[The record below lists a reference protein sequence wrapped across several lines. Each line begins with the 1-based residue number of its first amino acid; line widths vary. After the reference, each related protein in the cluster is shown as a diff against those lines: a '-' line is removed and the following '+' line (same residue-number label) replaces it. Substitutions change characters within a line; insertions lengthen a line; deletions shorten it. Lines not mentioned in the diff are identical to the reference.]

1 MEQTGLG
8 QRFFGGGEIGTYL
21 QHLGWPLAGTAT
33 PGAWPADLRLAITLL
48 LSSKEPQCLFWGPDH
63 LLFYNDAF
71 RPLLNG
77 HHPTALGRPAGT
89 LPGEWTAVDRVIGTG
104 QILEEQSL
112 PIYNGEKDDTTF
124 TLTPLPGTGDAVAG
138 VLATVARAIR
148 PEPGPVE
155 HKEAV
160 VWQLFAQA
168 PLGIIILHGY
178 DFVVEMANDYCLRL
192 VGRGPEII
200 GRPLWETMPEVREQD
215 FDRLMRQVLNTGIS
229 LRSSGHKLEIMRAQ
243 MDVLYVDFV
252 YEPLK
257 DVDGTINRIMVVVTE
272 VTEQV
277 MARHRI
283 EDAEERARLAVEA
296 AQLGTFD
303 YDITTG
309 EVITSPRFDT
319 IFGLDGASSHKSYID
334 RLHPED
340 LATRAAAHARSLEEG
355 ELFYEARVLWPD
367 ASEHWVRVQGRTYWT
382 DGQPHR
388 LLGTVLDITKSRKA
402 EQALTRTAERL
413 NLALQA
419 GKLGSYEMSLPE
431 GLIECTAQCK
441 YNFGLAADATLNYQ
455 RLLSLI
461 LPEDRSEME
470 KAVAVSLENNT
481 TYTAEYRVL
490 WPDGSV
496 HWVYA
501 AGLPIYNMD
510 GRAVTLTGVTVDITE
525 RKRFTEFL
533 EHSVEERTRELDES
547 NQQLRRTNAELE
559 QFAYVASHDLQE
571 PLRKVRTFT
580 EMLNEHLASGD
591 ERTRELLAKISSSSA
606 RMLTLIRDVLNFS
619 QLSVEG
625 ERYSPVDLD
634 ELMKEVCEDF
644 ELLIEQKGAVITT
657 SGLPVIE
664 GIPLQ
669 LSQLFANLVSNS
681 LKFSVAGKPPRIS
694 VSARMMDSGEVAWHQ
709 ELNPALDY
717 YCIEFSD
724 NGIGFAQEHANQ
736 IFSMFQRLHD
746 RQSYSG
752 TGIGLALC
760 KKIVTNHH
768 GDIYARAAPDKGA
781 IFHVLLPATQ
791 AGHRAGA

>member
-1 MEQTGLG
+1 MEQSGLG
-8 QRFFGGGEIGTYL
+8 QRFFGGGEIGIYL
-21 QHLGWPLAGTAT
+21 QRVGWQPEGRTT
-33 PGAWPADLRLAITLL
+33 PGSWPADLRLALTLL
-48 LSSKEPQCLFWGPDH
+48 LSSTQPQCLFWGPDR
-63 LLFYNDAF
+63 LLYYNDAF
-71 RPLLNG
+71 RPLVNG
-77 HHPTALGRPAGT
+77 HHPQALGQPTVNAWPQG
-89 LPGEWTAVDRVIGTG
+89 WTAIEQAFTTGETLKDRP
-104 QILEEQSL
+104 L
-112 PIYNGEKDDTTF
+112 PIYNGEDGTTF
-124 TLTPLPGTGDAVAG
+124 SLTPLPGTDETVAG
-138 VLATVARAIR
+138 VLATVTGTI
-148 PEPGPVE
+148 EPKSRLIE
-155 HKEAV
+155 HEGEI

-168 PLGIIILHGY
+168 PVGIIILHGY
-178 DFVVEMANDYCLRL
+178 DFMVEMANDYCLRL
-192 VGRGPEII
+192 VGRGPELI
-200 GRPLWETMPEVREQD
+200 GRPLWETMPEVREQP
-215 FDRLMRQVLNTGIS
+215 FDRLLRQVLDTGIP
-229 LRSSGHKLEIMRAQ
+229 LRSSGHRLEIMRAQ

-252 YEPLK
+252 YEPLR

-303 YDITTG
+303 YNIITG
-309 EVITSPRFDT
+309 EVITSPRFDS
-319 IFGLDGASSHKSYID
+319 IFGLDAASSHKSYVD
-334 RLHPED
+334 RLHPDD
-340 LATRAAAHARSLEEG
+340 LATRAAAHARALVDG
-355 ELFYEARVLWPD
+355 EFFYEARVLWPD
-367 ASEHWVRVQGRTYWT
+367 ASEHWVRVQGRAYWT
-382 DGQPHR
+382 DGKPHR
-388 LLGTVLDITKSRKA
+388 LLGTVLDITKARKA

-419 GKLGSYEMSLPE
+419 GKLGSYELSLPD
-431 GLIECTAQCK
+431 GLIECTPQCK
-441 YNFGLAADATLNYQ
+441 YNFGLDADASFDYR

-461 LPEDRSEME
+461 VPEDRDGME
-470 KAVAVSLENNT
+470 KAVAASLENKT

-501 AGLPIYNMD
+501 AGLPVYNMD
-510 GRAVTLTGVTVDITE
+510 GRPRAITGVTVDITE

-533 EHSVEERTRELDES
+533 EQSVEQRTRELDES

-580 EMLNEHLASGD
+580 EMLNEHLADADS
-591 ERTRELLAKISSSSA
+591 RTRELLGKISSSSA

-625 ERYSPVDLD
+625 EEYSPVDLD
-634 ELMKEVCEDF
+634 EVMKEVCEDF
-644 ELLIEQKGAVITT
+644 ELLIEQKGAVVTT
-657 SGLPVIE
+657 ADLPVVE
-664 GIPLQ
+664 GIPMQ
-669 LSQLFANLVSNS
+669 LGQLFANLVSNS
-681 LKFSVAGKPPRIS
+681 LKFSVAGKPPRIR
-694 VSARMMDSGEVAWHQ
+694 VSARMMEAAEVAWHQ
-709 ELNPALDY
+709 ELNSALDY

-724 NGIGFAQEHANQ
+724 NGIGFAQEHASQ

-768 GDIYARAAPDKGA
+768 GDIYARSVPDKGA
-781 IFHVLLPATQ
+781 IFHVLLPAKQ
-791 AGHRAGA
+791 AGRRAGA